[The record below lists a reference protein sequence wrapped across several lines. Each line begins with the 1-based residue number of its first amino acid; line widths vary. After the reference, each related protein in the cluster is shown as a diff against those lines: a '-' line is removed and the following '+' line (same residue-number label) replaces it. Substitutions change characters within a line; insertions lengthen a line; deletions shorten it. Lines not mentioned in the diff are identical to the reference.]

1 MMETKLDLIGTLWI
15 CPLCQQE
22 EVITKD
28 GVLHNAE
35 NHQIIKTL
43 DQLWKQKLVNIT
55 PLS

>member
-43 DQLWKQKLVNIT
+43 DQLWKQKLVKLNH
-55 PLS
+55 S